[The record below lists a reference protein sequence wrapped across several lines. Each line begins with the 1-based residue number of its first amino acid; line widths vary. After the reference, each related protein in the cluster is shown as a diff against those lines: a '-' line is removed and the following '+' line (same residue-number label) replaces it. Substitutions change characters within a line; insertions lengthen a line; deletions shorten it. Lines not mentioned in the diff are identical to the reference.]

1 VFEEKGKDD
10 LTKMTFKNSQDN
22 NLIRDNIIR
31 YFPER
36 DCITLSRPVE
46 EERDLQKLNEIPFN
60 ELKTSFKMEFN
71 QLKSKVYQE
80 TLPKKINNRRLTGPI
95 LANLIVEF
103 VNTINSGDIPEI
115 DNSWDSVIKKDILD
129 YYEKA
134 LWKYKTNVT
143 KLASNLEQEEIT
155 RSIYTYK
162 YEAYIGYT
170 KVYNFN
176 QESFQNKK
184 YLTIYEEYKAKLY
197 KEMTIIEEKSIQA
210 NSDKCSVMCK
220 DLLNTLYNKNVNFDN
235 S

>member
-1 VFEEKGKDD
+1 
-10 LTKMTFKNSQDN
+10 MTFKNSQDN
-22 NLIRDNIIR
+22 NLIRDNIIK

-36 DCITLSRPVE
+36 DCVTLSRPVE
-46 EERDLQKLNEIPFN
+46 EERDLQRLNEIPFN

-95 LANLIVEF
+95 LANLIIEF
-103 VNTINSGDIPEI
+103 VNTVNSGEIPEI

-134 LWKYKTNVT
+134 FGKYKANVN
-143 KLASNLEQEEIT
+143 KLTGQLEQEELV
-155 RSIYTYK
+155 RSLYSYK
-162 YEAYIGYT
+162 YEAVMAYS

-176 QESFQNKK
+176 QESFMNKK
-184 YLTIYEEYKAKLY
+184 YFKIYEDYRTKLD
-197 KEMTIIEEKSIQA
+197 KEIGLIEDKTIQG

-220 DLLNTLYNKNVNFDN
+220 DTLKTLYSKHVRI
-235 S
+235 